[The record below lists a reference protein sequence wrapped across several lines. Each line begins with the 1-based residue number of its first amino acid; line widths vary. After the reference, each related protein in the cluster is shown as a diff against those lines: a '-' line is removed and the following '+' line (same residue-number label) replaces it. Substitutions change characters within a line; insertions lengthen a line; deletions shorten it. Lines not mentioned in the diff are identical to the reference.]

1 MRNKT
6 PYLNTGTNSEI
17 YLAAFILLVIAAT
30 AFLYLQTQEK
40 SDYGIFPEKL
50 GDMNIALYREGD
62 AAMAE
67 VKSLHRGLNFELENA
82 YIANYK
88 NNKGSKAKF
97 WVSES
102 KNNEEAASLLAAMD
116 SRVGKTGM
124 FSDSMPMSME
134 GITVYFVTGQPEV
147 GLYHYF
153 YVKDKRVFWIQIDN
167 QDKDYRIR
175 IVKES
180 LKRI

>member
-1 MRNKT
+1 MRKNK
-6 PYLNTGTNSEI
+6 LEI
-17 YLAAFILLVIAAT
+17 YLTIFIIAVIVASAL
-30 AFLYLQTQEK
+30 LYLQTQEK
-40 SDYGIFPEKL
+40 SSYGIFPEKL

-62 AAMAE
+62 AAMKE

-82 YIANYK
+82 YIANYR

-102 KNNEEAASLLAAMD
+102 QSSEEAASLLAAMD

-124 FSDSMPMSME
+124 FSDSTPMSIE
-134 GITVYFVTGQPEV
+134 GVTVYFTAGRSPEL

-153 YVKDKRVFWIQIDN
+153 YAKDKRVIWVQIDN
-167 QDKDYRIR
+167 PDEEYRIG

>member
-1 MRNKT
+1 MRKNK
-6 PYLNTGTNSEI
+6 PEI
-17 YLAAFILLVIAAT
+17 YLTIFIIAVIVASAL
-30 AFLYLQTQEK
+30 LYLQTQEK
-40 SDYGIFPEKL
+40 SSYGIFPEKL
-50 GDMNIALYREGD
+50 GDMSIALYREGD

-82 YIANYK
+82 YIANYRGG
-88 NNKGSKAKF
+88 GSKAKF

-102 KNNEEAASLLAAMD
+102 QSSGEAASLLAAMN
-116 SRVGKTGM
+116 SRVGKTGV
-124 FSDSMPMSME
+124 FTDSTPVSME
-134 GITVYFVTGQPEV
+134 GVTVYFTAGRSPEL

-153 YVKDKRVFWIQIDN
+153 YAKDKRVIWVQIDN
-167 QDKDYRIR
+167 ADEDYRIG